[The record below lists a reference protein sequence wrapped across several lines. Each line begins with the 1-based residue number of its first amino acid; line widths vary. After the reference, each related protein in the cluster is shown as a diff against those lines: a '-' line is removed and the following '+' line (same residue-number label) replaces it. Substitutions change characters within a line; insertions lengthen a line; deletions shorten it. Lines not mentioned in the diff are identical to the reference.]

1 MKKIILLI
9 ICCLFSAATTV
20 LAQGSGKI
28 FLQHNGTITKIY
40 DNDGISK
47 AIEAAAEG
55 DTLYLSSGNFNGG
68 ITINKSIA
76 IIGTSATGSN
86 SSNFTWDGGDAII
99 QTENEKTISS
109 IYIEGVSFNR
119 SLNFNSNVKAFS
131 AKKCYF
137 SNGINLGNNS
147 SNTEKATIDRCRINC
162 LYMGGQIKDLTCK
175 NSKIENT
182 NGTGGITISS
192 CKIINCNIRSID
204 TYTKAMFINSIVNT
218 VGNGTDSYL
227 SSQSMLVN
235 TLYHNMNGYDPMQK
249 CSQQD
254 CWSSTETLISDDSN
268 YNCTLTADQLK
279 KAGYL
284 GTDSTVV
291 GCEGG
296 VNPYTLERHVPVI
309 TQKGT
314 KVDLDSK
321 KVIINVNVTAK

>member
-131 AKKCYF
+131 AKKCY
-137 SNGINLGNNS
+137 LAM
-147 SNTEKATIDRCRINC
+147 E
-162 LYMGGQIKDLTCK
+162 LTWETTLPTRK
-175 NSKIENT
+175 KLLL
-182 NGTGGITISS
+182 
-192 CKIINCNIRSID
+192 
-204 TYTKAMFINSIVNT
+204 
-218 VGNGTDSYL
+218 TDA
-227 SSQSMLVN
+227 
-235 TLYHNMNGYDPMQK
+235 
-249 CSQQD
+249 
-254 CWSSTETLISDDSN
+254 E
-268 YNCTLTADQLK
+268 
-279 KAGYL
+279 
-284 GTDSTVV
+284 STV
-291 GCEGG
+291 
-296 VNPYTLERHVPVI
+296 YTWVDKLKISPVRI
-309 TQKGT
+309 LKLKTQMEQEA
-314 KVDLDSK
+314 LLFHL
-321 KVIINVNVTAK
+321 AK